1 MTTSSTAVRCGRL
14 RWPEA
19 TAQRGTLRS
28 LLQHL
33 GVGGPAPRGSKLSRC
48 GPLRRPA
55 LRDRGR
61 WAGWR
66 QHQQGGPAEGGGGL
80 LCARSRAT
88 SFMALSVFLISST
101 TLSHP
106 PHISG
111 KEMNSEKGPQGH
123 TVGLD
128 LNVWPGAIRV
138 SKI

>member
-1 MTTSSTAVRCGRL
+1 MTSSSTAVRSGRL
-14 RWPEA
+14 RWPA
-19 TAQRGTLRS
+19 SIAQRGTLRS

-33 GVGGPAPRGSKLSRC
+33 GVLGPAPRGSKLSRC
-48 GPLRRPA
+48 GSLRRPA

-61 WAGWR
+61 WAGWS

-80 LCARSRAT
+80 LCARST
-88 SFMALSVFLISST
+88 SFASLSIFLISPT
-101 TLSHP
+101 ALSHP
-106 PHISG
+106 PPLSG

-128 LNVWPGAIRV
+128 LNVRPGTIWV

>member
-48 GPLRRPA
+48 DPLRRPA
-55 LRDRGR
+55 LRHRGR

-80 LCARSRAT
+80 LCAR
-88 SFMALSVFLISST
+88 MALSVFLISST

>member
-1 MTTSSTAVRCGRL
+1 MGGFDGLRRL
-14 RWPEA
+14 RSVERYDPFSNTWASAAPLLEA
-19 TAQRGTLRS
+19 VSSAA
-28 LLQHL
+28 
-33 GVGGPAPRGSKLSRC
+33 VA
-48 GPLRRPA
+48 PLRRPA

-128 LNVWPGAIRV
+128 LNVWPGAIWV